1 MRGRGGTKAEFAF
14 PKGEISR
21 ESHSMRFV
29 GYIKSR
35 GRDPQDRMMGVVIG
49 DMVAPLADIDSFY
62 HDLSVWKH
70 RAAALKKGEV
80 PLAGL
85 PLAPPVP
92 RDAKIVCAAINY
104 VKHGVESKL
113 PTPTFPNLFA
123 RWASEL
129 VVDGAHIPVP
139 AAETEGLDW
148 EVELAAIV
156 GATATDADE
165 NAAAASIF
173 GYTVA
178 NDVSGRAAQLQ
189 SATLSTGQWALGKNV
204 DKSCPIGS
212 FIVTVD
218 AISISN
224 LKLETIVDGQAM
236 QSGTTAEMVFSVPKL
251 IAFASRHVTLRPG
264 DVILKGTPDGVGI
277 GRNPRVY
284 MKPGASLTTRI
295 EGLGSITNKIVDS
308 THRR

>member
-1 MRGRGGTKAEFAF
+1 
-14 PKGEISR
+14 
-21 ESHSMRFV
+21 
-29 GYIKSR
+29 
-35 GRDPQDRMMGVVIG
+35 
-49 DMVAPLADIDSFY
+49 
-62 HDLSVWKH
+62 
-70 RAAALKKGEV
+70 
-80 PLAGL
+80 
-85 PLAPPVP
+85 VP

-104 VKHGVESKL
+104 VKHGAEAKL
-113 PTPTFPNLFA
+113 PTPAFPNLFA

-139 AAETEGLDW
+139 AAEPDGLDW
-148 EVELAAIV
+148 EVELAAIAGV
-156 GATATDADE
+156 TAIDADE
-165 NAAAASIF
+165 KAAAASIF

-189 SATLSTGQWALGKNV
+189 SVTLSTGQWALGKNV

-212 FIVTVD
+212 FIVTAD
-218 AISISN
+218 AISVAN
-224 LKLETIVDGQAM
+224 LKLETIVDGQVM
-236 QSGTTAEMVFSVPKL
+236 QSGTTAEMVFSIPEL

-264 DVILKGTPDGVGI
+264 DVILTGTPDGVGI

-308 THRR
+308 THRK